1 MPAKRTMS
9 VNVLTQVYKDQFS
22 VYASPGCPM
31 AVSSDSMVFQVEKVE
46 LIDSP
51 LLCNTTPHPYL
62 NLLKIVDPQYGI
74 MWIDETAQSFAD
86 KIGQASSGTASTT
99 RSITVTIGDPGM
111 PVAGM
116 VIIVPELVNAAA
128 VLDVELDSTVAQNIP
143 FTASTG
149 ALDFT
154 GIGGVGNG
162 SVLTVLYNF

>member
-1 MPAKRTMS
+1 MS
-9 VNVLTQVYKDQFS
+9 VNVITTVYKDQFS
-22 VYASPGCPM
+22 TYQNGCQM

-62 NLLKIVDPQYGI
+62 NLLKIIDPQYGI

-86 KIGQASSGTASTT
+86 KIGQASASSADRT
-99 RSITVTIGDPGM
+99 RSITVTIGDPGA
-111 PVAGM
+111 PAAGM
-116 VIIVPELVNAAA
+116 IIIVPQLINAAA
-128 VLDVELDSTVAQNIP
+128 VLDVELDSTVAQDIP
-143 FTASTG
+143 FTAATG

-162 SVLTVLYNF
+162 SVLTVLYNY